1 MGRHDSHQR
10 DRVPLPL
17 WGVDGGRGGVE
28 DAAGFVDIIRV
39 NDEGNARHLQR
50 RVNTT
55 AVVGAH
61 KRLDV
66 RGLQNGLRETGLN
79 GTQERTGDNKMVLG
93 HDQLPLRHRECSAS
107 REPGDQAE
115 DGVAD
120 HDASR

>member
-1 MGRHDSHQR
+1 MPLARSDGSRTRSDRRRPKRSAASMRMGRHDSHQR

-61 KRLDV
+61 ERLDV
-66 RGLQNGLRETGLN
+66 RGLENGLRETGLN
-79 GTQERTGDNKMVLG
+79 GTQERAGDNKI
-93 HDQLPLRHRECSAS
+93 
-107 REPGDQAE
+107 
-115 DGVAD
+115 
-120 HDASR
+120 